1 MRILVT
7 ADTIGGVWI
16 YARELVTGLLSRG
29 FEVVLVSFGNIPL
42 VEQTQWMNGLLNLDY
57 RPTAFK
63 LEWMQG
69 CMEDLRASTQYLE
82 AVADETKPDLLH
94 LNQFYYGGLMCDVP
108 RLVVAHSDVVS
119 WWVAVHGCEPPDS
132 AWTRWYRQVVQNGIR
147 KATAVVAPSHWM
159 LKQVTRYYAQ
169 PLRASV
175 IHNGRTPSLFNPSQY
190 KNKLITTIGRRW
202 DEGKNTSLLARRPL
216 PWPVSIAGADRH
228 PGAKQESIKEPCP
241 SGVQFERPQSQE
253 EICQLLSRTAI
264 YAAVSRYEPFGL
276 APVEAALSGCAI
288 VASDIESF
296 CEIWGEAAVFFRN
309 DDAES
314 LCRVVTNLVKNPG
327 LRQRYADRAY
337 DHALHWFNADRM
349 VRQYLDLY
357 NQLWSE
363 KAGSQIQ
370 RESWE
375 QIAG

>member
-29 FEVVLVSFGNIPL
+29 FDVVLVSLGNIPSA
-42 VEQTQWMNGLLNLDY
+42 EQTQWMKGLSNLDY
-57 RPTAFK
+57 RPTTFK

-69 CMEDLRASTQYLE
+69 CMDDLRASAEYLE
-82 AVADETKPDLLH
+82 AVAEETKPDLLH

-119 WWVAVHGCEPPDS
+119 WWVAVHGCQPPDS
-132 AWTRWYRQVVQNGIR
+132 AWTRWYRQVVQNGVL

-169 PLRASV
+169 PLQSSV
-175 IHNGRTPSLFNPSQY
+175 IHNGRTPSLFNPSQC
-190 KNKLITTIGRRW
+190 KEQLITTAGRLW
-202 DEGKNTSLLARRPL
+202 DEGKNTSLLVRRQL
-216 PWPVSIAGADRH
+216 PWPVCVAGADRH
-228 PGAKQESIKEPCP
+228 PGAELESIAKECT
-241 SGVQFERPQSQE
+241 SGVQFERQKSQE
-253 EICQLLSRTAI
+253 ELCQLLSRTSI

-296 CEIWGEAAVFFRN
+296 CEIWGKAAVFFRN

-314 LCRVVTNLVKNPG
+314 LCLVLTDLVKNPG
-327 LRQRYADRAY
+327 LRQSYADRAY
-337 DHALHWFNADRM
+337 DHALQWFNADRM
-349 VRQYLDLY
+349 VRQYLHLY
-357 NQLWSE
+357 SQLLSE
-363 KAGSQIQ
+363 KSVSQIH